1 MTANTRRDTILA
13 AIGRAPMLSTGAIR
27 IIDLAARADHTLD
40 EIIDQ
45 IRNDAPLTAKLLRVV
60 NSPVYGLLE
69 PATSVERAVSYLGEN
84 TVVSIILEDTLGPY
98 LSQPLEGYQ
107 SGGGDLWRHDLRC
120 AIAAKEIALLNR
132 NRCQPDTAFTAGL
145 LHDIGKS
152 VLSGFLKDEY
162 LRILE
167 ELMARALPD
176 YTTGEREHLGI
187 DHAEVGAILAE
198 NWKLPEIFRAV
209 IRHHHEP
216 AQATDEFRTIVYTVH
231 LGDILAMM
239 AGYGTGTDNLF
250 YRLDQHYVDWLNFG
264 PEHIGPVML
273 SVEEVFAETVQ
284 AMQVARPG
292 SHGSAT

>member
-1 MTANTRRDTILA
+1 MTQNSRRDEILS

-27 IIDLAARADHTLD
+27 IIDLAARADHSLE

-45 IRNDAPLTAKLLRVV
+45 VRNDAPLTAKLLKVV
-60 NSPVYGLLE
+60 NSPIYGLLE

-107 SGGGDLWRHDLRC
+107 SAGGDLWRHDLRC

-132 NRCQPDTAFTAGL
+132 SRCQPDTAFTAGL

-152 VLSGFLKDEY
+152 VLSGFLRDEY
-162 LRILE
+162 LRILD
-167 ELMARALPD
+167 ELTARALPD
-176 YTTGEREHLGI
+176 YTAGEREHLGI
-187 DHAEVGAILAE
+187 DHAEVGAILAQ
-198 NWKLPEIFRAV
+198 NWKLPEIFRTV
-209 IRHHHEP
+209 IRHHHDP
-216 AQATDEFRTIVYTVH
+216 AQAAAEFRTIVYAVH

-239 AGYGTGTDNLF
+239 AGYGTGADNLF
-250 YRLDQHYVDWLNFG
+250 YRLDQHYVDWLSFG

-273 SVEEVFAETVQ
+273 TVEEIFTETVQ
-284 AMQVARPG
+284 AMQVTQPG
-292 SHGSAT
+292 GQHSAT